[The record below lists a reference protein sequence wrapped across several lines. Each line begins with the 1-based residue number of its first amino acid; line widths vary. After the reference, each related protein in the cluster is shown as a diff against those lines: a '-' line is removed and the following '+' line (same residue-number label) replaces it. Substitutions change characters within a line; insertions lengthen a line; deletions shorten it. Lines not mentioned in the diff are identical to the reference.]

1 MKILIIVGVVFIVL
15 GLMVYSWLVSAGRA
29 DERMEEI
36 HNREI
41 INKNGIA

>member
-1 MKILIIVGVVFIVL
+1 
-15 GLMVYSWLVSAGRA
+15 LVSAGRA

-41 INKNGIA
+41 INKNGIAWNRYFKGIFTL